1 MRMRKGRNTVLLLLS
16 LLFSMAAVAQRH
28 EILNKNI
35 RSLQV
40 VANKDWLALPI
51 MELGHRF
58 RRPDTRISS
67 LFLQAGTL
75 RSRLETNDFAL

>member
-40 VANKDWLALPI
+40 VANKGSLCPLWNWETACW
-51 MELGHRF
+51 
-58 RRPDTRISS
+58 TSIS
-67 LFLQAGTL
+67 T
-75 RSRLETNDFAL
+75 T

>member
-1 MRMRKGRNTVLLLLS
+1 MRMRKGRNTVLLLL
-16 LLFSMAAVAQRH
+16 LFLFSMAAVAQRH

-51 MELGHRF
+51 MELGNGMLDIDFDDLTHEYHRY
-58 RRPDTRISS
+58 S
-67 LFLQAGTL
+67 
-75 RSRLETNDFAL
+75 

>member
-35 RSLQV
+35 RSFQV
-40 VANKDWLALPI
+40 LAKKYWLALPI
-51 MELGHRF
+51 IELGNGMF
-58 RRPDTRISS
+58 
-67 LFLQAGTL
+67 
-75 RSRLETNDFAL
+75 